1 MLVRTSSRLSLLVW
15 LALTWAA
22 PATACDPVLLTLL
35 RGQSRQTQ
43 FDQSVE
49 SISTQLNDVAA
60 RARLG
65 QWELGTRQLAQVE
78 RDWVGLYGKFYLSRS
93 TEAPR
98 SEDWQV
104 TFDTVSKALGQVAGF
119 YAKRDFE
126 GLHPVVKDIQ
136 EKLIR
141 FYEARTTDTPVAR
154 FDRARA
160 AAQAFVKAAA
170 ASRSTT
176 SDLGEAYLNLQ
187 KHVSALPVEASTT
200 RDELFRRMSDCG
212 QAFRSAAQQVRPAAP
227 EIEKVL
233 ERYRRETLAKL
244 WFAPPPKAAGG
255 KSSKP

>member
-1 MLVRTSSRLSLLVW
+1 MLLLW
-15 LALTWAA
+15 LALIGA
-22 PATACDPVLLTLL
+22 PPAMACDPVLLTLL
-35 RGQSRQTQ
+35 RGKSRQTQ
-43 FDQSVE
+43 FDRSVE
-49 SISTQLNDVAA
+49 SISTRLNDVAA
-60 RARLG
+60 RARLA
-65 QWELGTRQLAQVE
+65 QWELGARQLAQVE
-78 RDWVGLYGKFYLSRS
+78 RDWVGLYGKFYLSRN
-93 TEAPR
+93 TDAPR

-104 TFDTVSKALGQVAGF
+104 TFDAVSKQLGQVAGF

-126 GLHPVVKDIQ
+126 GLHPVVKEIQ
-136 EKLIR
+136 ERLIR
-141 FYEARTTDTPVAR
+141 FYEARTADTPLAR

-200 RDELFRRMSDCG
+200 RDELFRRMRDCG
-212 QAFRSAAQQVRPAAP
+212 QMFQSGERQVRPAAP

-244 WFAPPPKAAGG
+244 WFAPPPAVSGG